1 MFSIGLVMKLKPEG
15 YPGYK
20 EAHDKLWPEIACS
33 MGDNSVSMSIYRF
46 EDLLFLHAVAPTEED
61 WEKSRAAPDLE
72 RWVEYM
78 SEFLQSA
85 EAGKVFFE
93 ELPEAFSFGLFKA

>member
-1 MFSIGLVMKLKPEG
+1 MFSIGYVMKLKPEG

-20 EAHDKLWPEIACS
+20 EAHDNLWPEIARS
-33 MGDNSVSMSIYRF
+33 MSDNQVNMSIYRF

-61 WEKSRAAPDLE
+61 WDKSREAPDLE

-78 SEFLQSA
+78 SEFLQA
-85 EAGKVFFE
+85 DDGGGVFFE
-93 ELPEAFSFGLFKA
+93 ELPEAFGFGLFKA